1 MRKKEKTEEPLPTPH
16 TLREISVNP
25 SERSLIKICKV
36 SARPLLH
43 LFVWI
48 PSSKCFESINL
59 FPWGARGKKT
69 NGIKI

>member
-1 MRKKEKTEEPLPTPH
+1 MRKKEKAEEPLPIPQH
-16 TLREISVNP
+16 TREISGNP

-48 PSSKCFESINL
+48 PSSKCFESISL